1 MRSGPCPVSFP
12 GFAPRTSNRCR
23 FASSETRAQR
33 LFLPSRSDTK
43 RRAHAYT
50 LSYDCNGTGAQNFE
64 AKRGPT
70 QIKVKGQ
77 NLCLDAGTNPKSGS
91 KVHLWQCYPG
101 LKQQV
106 SRIMIAMVSSITPG
120 REGMG

>member
-1 MRSGPCPVSFP
+1 MQ
-12 GFAPRTSNRCR
+12 RTCADSI
-23 FASSETRAQR
+23 
-33 LFLPSRSDTK
+33 
-43 RRAHAYT
+43 
-50 LSYDCNGTGAQNFE
+50 SYDCNGTGAQNFE

-77 NLCLDAGTNPKSGS
+77 NLCLDAGTDPKSGS

-106 SRIMIAMVSSITPG
+106 SRSIIGTA
-120 REGMG
+120 EGMDDVACFPASRTAD